1 MSDLLMMFREG
12 GWPMFAIVG
21 FDLCALAVVP
31 ITLGFTLVARS
42 RNKWRG
48 GALALS
54 IVALLAALSPIC
66 AGIGGYMLGMS
77 RVEAVLELVDPE
89 KRDAI
94 EKAGSE
100 EAGQNLN
107 FGFGT
112 GCCCLIPALIAL
124 MLVPAK
130 PVVYDDFA

>member
-1 MSDLLMMFREG
+1 
-12 GWPMFAIVG
+12 MFAILG
-21 FDLCALAVVP
+21 ADLCAAGLVP
-31 ITLGFTLVARS
+31 IALGFTLVARS

-48 GALALS
+48 AAMAMAVVALMAALA
-54 IVALLAALSPIC
+54 PIC

-77 RVEAVLELVDPE
+77 RVEAALELVDPD
-89 KRDAI
+89 KRELI
-94 EKAGSE
+94 EKMGSE

-112 GCCCLIPALIAL
+112 GCLCLVPALIAL

-130 PVVYDDFA
+130 PVAHDDFA

>member
-1 MSDLLMMFREG
+1 MFVILT
-12 GWPMFAIVG
+12 A
-21 FDLCALAVVP
+21 DLCAAVLVPSALAVV
-31 ITLGFTLVARS
+31 LVARS
-42 RNKWRG
+42 RDKWRG
-48 GALALS
+48 GAMAFA

-77 RVEAVLELVDPE
+77 RVDAAVEQADPE
-89 KRDAI
+89 YRDRI
-94 EKAGSE
+94 EKLGSE

-112 GCCCLIPALIAL
+112 GCCCLLPALIAL

-130 PVVYDDFA
+130 PVVYDDFT